1 MNSVVKSVFAASAL
15 AVVLASGP
23 AAFAHGMGGGGGCG
37 GGPGGPGGGYGR
49 GLLPGGGRLWHA
61 LDLSAD
67 QKEKVQEVLA
77 AHGPR
82 FRTLMA
88 NQQAARQAIADK
100 LLGTGTVSQQDLDV
114 AAQQASQA
122 MSDLIHERLSVALE
136 VRNILTPAQ
145 IQKAAT
151 IQASMQQLHTQMRE
165 LLGGQQEN

>member
-23 AAFAHGMGGGGGCG
+23 VAFGHGMGGGGGCG
-37 GGPGGPGGGYGR
+37 GGHGGGYGR
-49 GLLPGGGRLWHA
+49 GLLPGGGRLLHA

-67 QKEKVQEVLA
+67 QKEKVQDVLA
-77 AHGPR
+77 AHGPK
-82 FRTLMA
+82 FHTLMA
-88 NQQAARQAIADK
+88 NQKAARQAIADK
-100 LLGTGTVSQQDLDV
+100 LLGTGTVSQQDIDA

-122 MSDLIHERLSVALE
+122 MSDVIHERLSVALE

-165 LLGGQQEN
+165 LLGGEQEN